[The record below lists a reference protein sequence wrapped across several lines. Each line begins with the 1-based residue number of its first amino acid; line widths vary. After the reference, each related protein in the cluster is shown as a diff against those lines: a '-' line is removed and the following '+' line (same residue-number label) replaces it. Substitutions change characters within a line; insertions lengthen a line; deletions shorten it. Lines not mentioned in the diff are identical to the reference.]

1 MISSSTNVIA
11 DSYGTPPKSVRV
23 TDPQTGVEH
32 IAYYGY
38 AYDASSESLKPT
50 STYGF
55 MKALAQTYDPSNMS
69 ENDLSA
75 MADMLTQ
82 EGFLQNS
89 DAEKMKLSYND
100 LSQSLHLTD
109 TKIDSNQTVDLL
121 SLYKGMQSK
130 LGDNQTTQA
139 NILATKIDAL
149 QVLENIQKNR
159 PTDIHAEKV
168 SLDSLWG

>member
-1 MISSSTNVIA
+1 MISSSTNDVTA
-11 DSYGTPPKSVRV
+11 SYGTPSKSVRV

-38 AYDASSESLKPT
+38 AYDASNESLKPT

-55 MKALAQTYDPSNMS
+55 MQALAQMYDSSNMS

-75 MADMLTQ
+75 MADTLTQ
-82 EGFLQNS
+82 EGFLKNS

-100 LSQSLHLTD
+100 LSQLLHLTD
-109 TKIDSNQTVDLL
+109 TKIDSNQTIDLL

-159 PTDIHAEKV
+159 PTDIYVEKV
-168 SLDSLWG
+168 SLNSLWG

>member
-1 MISSSTNVIA
+1 MIRSSTNAVTA
-11 DSYGTPPKSVRV
+11 SYTTPSKSVRV

-38 AYDASSESLKPT
+38 AFDASSESLKPT

-55 MKALAQTYDPSNMS
+55 MQTLAQTYDPSTMS
-69 ENDLSA
+69 EDDLSA
-75 MADMLTQ
+75 MADTLTQ
-82 EGFLQNS
+82 EGFLQTC

-109 TKIDSNQTVDLL
+109 TKIESSQTVDLL
-121 SLYKGMQSK
+121 SLYKDMQSK
-130 LGDNQTTQA
+130 LSDNQTIQA

-149 QVLENIQKNR
+149 QTLENIQANR

-168 SLDSLWG
+168 SLTSLWS

>member
-1 MISSSTNVIA
+1 MISSSTNAVTA
-11 DSYGTPPKSVRV
+11 SYGTPSKSVRV
-23 TDPQTGVEH
+23 TDPKTGVEH

-38 AYDASSESLKPT
+38 AYDASNESLKPT

-55 MKALAQTYDPSNMS
+55 MQALAQMYDSSNMS

-75 MADMLTQ
+75 MADTLTQ
-82 EGFLQNS
+82 EGFLKNS

-100 LSQSLHLTD
+100 LSQLLHLTD
-109 TKIDSNQTVDLL
+109 TKIDSNQTIDLL

-159 PTDIHAEKV
+159 PTDIYVEKV
-168 SLDSLWG
+168 SLNSLWG

>member
-1 MISSSTNVIA
+1 MIRSSTSAVTA
-11 DSYGTPPKSVRV
+11 SYATPSKSVRV
-23 TDPQTGVEH
+23 TDPQTGIEH

-55 MKALAQTYDPSNMS
+55 MQALAQTYDPSNMS
-69 ENDLSA
+69 ENDLST
-75 MADMLTQ
+75 MADMLTK

-109 TKIDSNQTVDLL
+109 TKIESNQTVDLL
-121 SLYKGMQSK
+121 SLYKDMQSK
-130 LGDNQTTQA
+130 LSDNQTTQA

-149 QVLENIQKNR
+149 QVLENIQENR

-168 SLDSLWG
+168 SLNSLWR